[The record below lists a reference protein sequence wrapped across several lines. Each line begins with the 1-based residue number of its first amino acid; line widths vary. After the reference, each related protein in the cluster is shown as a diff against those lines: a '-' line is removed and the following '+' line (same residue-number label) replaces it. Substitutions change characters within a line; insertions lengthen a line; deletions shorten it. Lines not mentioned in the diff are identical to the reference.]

1 MKLNMRELRRKIKNL
16 DASMNQNNKKIQE
29 QCHFLKNYVRSSRF
43 VLMEIGS
50 SFIVGY
56 FIARKK
62 SVTKLAGALVSLF
75 FSVYKIQKKLNLFSH
90 LK

>member
-1 MKLNMRELRRKIKNL
+1 MKPLMKELRQKIKRL
-16 DASMNQNNKKIQE
+16 DRSMNQNNIKIHE
-29 QCHFLKNYVRSSRF
+29 QSQFLRNYVRSSRF
-43 VLMEIGS
+43 LIMEIGG

-62 SVTKLAGALVSLF
+62 SLVKLTGTLMSLF
-75 FSVYKIQKKLNLFSH
+75 FSVYKIQKKLNIFSY